1 MSKVMSRTMAGEIAE
16 RTMAVVN
23 PANRAMALRAALQR
37 HGFAGGEPEAAV
49 LAERKALI
57 GWLLASYSPRA

>member
-1 MSKVMSRTMAGEIAE
+1 MSKVMSRTMAAEIAE

>member
-1 MSKVMSRTMAGEIAE
+1 MSKVMSRTMAAEIAE

-49 LAERKALI
+49 LTERKALI
-57 GWLLASYSPRA
+57 SWLLATYSPRH

>member
-1 MSKVMSRTMAGEIAE
+1 MSRTMAAEIAE

-57 GWLLASYSPRA
+57 GWLLETYSPRA

>member
-1 MSKVMSRTMAGEIAE
+1 
-16 RTMAVVN
+16 MAVVN

>member
-1 MSKVMSRTMAGEIAE
+1 MSKVMSRTMAAEIAE

-57 GWLLASYSPRA
+57 SWLLAIYSPKA